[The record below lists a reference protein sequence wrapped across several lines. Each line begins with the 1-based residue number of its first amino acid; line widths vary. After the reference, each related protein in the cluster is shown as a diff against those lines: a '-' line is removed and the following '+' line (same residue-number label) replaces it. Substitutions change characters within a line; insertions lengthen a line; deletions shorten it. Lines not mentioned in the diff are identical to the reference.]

1 VKQFVRT
8 IVVLLIAASVCV
20 AADVKKEDAD
30 VKSPDGVNLRVTYWS
45 AGHPAPSIILLHQC
59 DKDRHAWDVLATD
72 LAAQGFNVL
81 TFDFRSHGD
90 SGGEK
95 VTDPEARR
103 IAQQTKWPGDSDA
116 AFSYLLSQKDVDKSR
131 IAAGGASC
139 GVGQAAA
146 LAARHHEIRALV
158 VLSGAATEEAKDYI
172 AATPSL
178 PVFGAV
184 SENDKVPNVVADTKD
199 VAEKSKN
206 PRSVFKIYP
215 GAEHGAL
222 MFAPN
227 PDLEAML
234 IAWLK
239 AELGMKKVP
248 FISLNS
254 AVDFL

>member
-1 VKQFVRT
+1 MKEFVRT
-8 IVVLLIAASVCV
+8 IAVILIAASVCV
-20 AADVKKEDAD
+20 AADVEKKDAD
-30 VKSPDGVNLRVTYWS
+30 IKSPDGVSLRVTYWS
-45 AGHPAPSIILLHQC
+45 AGHPSPSIILLHQC
-59 DKDRHAWDVLATD
+59 DMDRHAWDGLATD
-72 LAAQGFNVL
+72 LATQGFNVL

-116 AFSYLLSQKDVDKSR
+116 AFNYLLSQKGVDKSR

-158 VLSGAATEEAKDYI
+158 LLSGGATERSKDYI
-172 AATPSL
+172 ASTPSL
-178 PVFGAV
+178 SVFGAV
-184 SENDKVPNVVADTKD
+184 SEKDKVPNVVADTKG
-199 VAEKSKN
+199 VTEKSKN

-215 GAEHGAL
+215 GTEHGAR

-227 PDLEAML
+227 PDLEPML
-234 IAWLK
+234 IGWLK
-239 AELGMKKVP
+239 AELRMKKA
-248 FISLNS
+248 SS
-254 AVDFL
+254 

>member
-1 VKQFVRT
+1 MKQFMLT
-8 IVVLLIAASVCV
+8 IAAILIAASVCV
-20 AADVKKEDAD
+20 AADVEKKDAD
-30 VKSPDGVNLRVTYWS
+30 IKSPDGINLKVTYWS

-59 DKDRHAWDVLATD
+59 DMDRHAWDGLAKD

-103 IAQQTKWPGDSDA
+103 VAQQTKWPGDSDA
-116 AFSYLLSQKDVDKSR
+116 AFAYLLSQKGVDKSR

-146 LAARHHEIRALV
+146 LAARHHEIKALV
-158 VLSGAATEEAKDYI
+158 LLSGGATDEAQDYI
-172 AATPSL
+172 ASTRSL
-178 PVFGAV
+178 SVFGAV
-184 SENDKVPNVVADTKD
+184 SKDDKVPNVVADTKG
-199 VAEKSKN
+199 VTEKSKN

-215 GAEHGAL
+215 GTEHGAR

-227 PDLEAML
+227 PDLEPML
-234 IAWLK
+234 IDWLK
-239 AELGMKKVP
+239 AELGMKKA
-248 FISLNS
+248 S
-254 AVDFL
+254 

>member
-59 DKDRHAWDVLATD
+59 DKDRHAWAVLATD